1 MKKYNLKRFLA
12 SLLAVLMLA
21 SVTGV
26 SPAVFA
32 EDGYEEP
39 ILQSGS
45 AVIANADVTKQV
57 LAKTLISNYDKCDP
71 DTRDNL
77 DWQYYC
83 KSEYNKADKG
93 YKDDWVSINGQNNKK
108 YGSGLSTRRYDFKS
122 LFDNSYGTYQVRIGS
137 GTAVSFTKL
146 EPQTLTY
153 TLNENVSVVMP
164 YTDATTVDYAKL
176 EQLVLDA
183 AIKESNYKLT
193 RSNTKITYHATKKV
207 GGIDVATAWV
217 PLEGGKDVLDY
228 PAVSEGT
235 QQVKLSFKGEGAY
248 SAKDIELNVTFTGR
262 QDVQYT
268 VNETPVVGLKYS
280 DATTIDYTNI
290 EQNVFNAIITES
302 NPTLSAKDVT
312 ITYFVEAESGIVK
325 AWAPLTGAKI
335 NSLTYPSV
343 GLGTYDVKIAYAGD
357 SQHNGFEYIANGVQ
371 FVSSRDD
378 SNITLNADQTV
389 KIPYIDAS
397 TIDFDT
403 LAQRIFDKVVA
414 STTPDLTLSDVT
426 LQYHAKTTIAGQEA
440 TAWVSIKGGRDV
452 IDYPAIS
459 EGVQEIRFSYAG
471 NAQYNPTSAQIEVNF
486 LGREASVITFKEKPT
501 VKIQYN
507 DDLSIKLDELYA
519 AIWENVVD
527 STTPADLSPANV
539 SIKYY
544 AEAKSVSLGDVSRE
558 WVDLNGGKVGALTY
572 PAISEGTWKLR
583 FEFAGNADYKGVS
596 EEVEVTFTGRDPAFE
611 LIKGVTEIDAKFADA
626 KNLDTEA
633 IANEIRNV
641 LVKKVANDESINL
654 SDVKVEYWTSLF
666 GGGYKVLDKNAS
678 LDADDIGDKLRLRLS
693 WGDGKG
699 NAQYKP
705 FEETVEVKLVDNRIP
720 SVVALVDVANITYNM
735 DASKMIEEIIKNA
748 IDSAN
753 STLPADYKASD
764 FTVRYDDDGTWAPIE
779 GEYKTILGQTV
790 TIHSHL
796 NAGDGQQILV
806 TYNGSAEYK
815 PSDTAEG
822 TLNVAKADVKVN
834 VKKLITM
841 HAGDADLPQGSIT
854 LDPDDPEIDRYTIF
868 AGVTSKIGGK
878 VTTSVYLDLPDRFTN
893 NEALTRV
900 LDPLVKNII
909 GRSFTEILQEGI
921 TVGELRQLAKAATS
935 AAETLKPIL
944 KAVGI
949 DVDSFLKVMELINN
963 LPSIADDMVIA
974 IGTPNHAGVYQ
985 AFAVTNSI
993 NYNTAFGTGT
1003 VLVLKNFTGVEIVK
1017 SDKLD
1022 DGKLTAKEAQDIFDK
1037 KDQLC
1042 TLQKGDNVL
1051 KGAQE
1056 ALHYRFTGING
1067 GKLYSSHDMP
1077 VDPGKYIVTV
1087 SVRGG
1092 DYYAL
1097 PTTFTFTIVAD
1108 PAPEVTP
1115 EA

>member
-32 EDGYEEP
+32 DSYEAP
-39 ILQSGS
+39 VLQNGE

-108 YGSGLSTRRYDFKS
+108 YGSGLSTRYYDFKS

-137 GTAVSFTKL
+137 GKAVTFTKL

-193 RSNTKITYHATKKV
+193 RSNTKITYYATTTV
-207 GGIDVATAWV
+207 VVTHNAWV
-217 PLEGGKDVLDY
+217 PLEGGKDVWDY

-248 SAKDIELNVTFTGR
+248 SAKDIQLNVTFTGR

-290 EQNVFNAIITES
+290 EQDVFNAIITES

-325 AWAPLTGAKI
+325 VWAPLTGAKI

-426 LQYHAKTTIAGQEA
+426 LQYHAKKTTIAGQEA

-471 NAQYNPTSAQIEVNF
+471 NAQYNPTSAQIEVTF
-486 LGREASVITFKEKPT
+486 LGREASVISFKEKPT

-507 DDLSIKLDELYA
+507 DDLSIKLPELKA

-527 STTPADLSPANV
+527 STTPADLSTANV

-544 AEAKSVSLGDVSRE
+544 ASPKTGSVTETDKN
-558 WVDLNGGKVGALTY
+558 WVPLNGGEAPVLGVPITY

-583 FEFAGNADYKGVS
+583 FEFAGNADYKGFS
-596 EEVEVTFTGRDPAFE
+596 EDVEVKFTGRDPAFE
-611 LIKGVTEIDAKFADA
+611 LKDNVEGMEIGLVFKSATEYDYDATAAAIREALVTKLGTID
-626 KNLDTEA
+626 
-633 IANEIRNV
+633 
-641 LVKKVANDESINL
+641 L
-654 SDVKVEYWTSLF
+654 SDVKVQYKSAGQAVDLNYKPSTPVGTAF
-666 GGGYKVLDKNAS
+666 GEGEFTIVLTWG
-678 LDADDIGDKLRLRLS
+678 GDK
-693 WGDGKG
+693 GT
-699 NAQYKP
+699 AQYKP
-705 FEETVEVKLVDNRIP
+705 FSEEVTVKMVDNRIP

-764 FTVRYDDDGTWAPIE
+764 FTVKYYNADEDKWLPIE
-779 GEYKTILGQTV
+779 GGKLEFIGIGLKDYPHI
-790 TIHSHL
+790 
-796 NAGDGQQILV
+796 NAGDGQQIQV
-806 TYNGSAEYK
+806 TFNGSKDYK

-822 TLNVAKADVKVN
+822 TLNVAKADVKVSM
-834 VKKLITM
+834 KLLTSVL
-841 HAGDADLPQGSIT
+841 AGQKVNKDVLKVT
-854 LDPDDPEIDRYTIF
+854 LDPNDPELDLYIVFVGFNTYKEKTIYVKLTEDQEKVIDTISDAQKGF
-868 AGVTSKIGGK
+868 PLYYKEEQTIRGKLNEGMTVDEFITYVDELMKNDTIKSALEKNGIDAEMLQNIVTALKSINK
-878 VTTSVYLDLPDRFTN
+878 VTGDLR
-893 NEALTRV
+893 
-900 LDPLVKNII
+900 
-909 GRSFTEILQEGI
+909 
-921 TVGELRQLAKAATS
+921 
-935 AAETLKPIL
+935 
-944 KAVGI
+944 
-949 DVDSFLKVMELINN
+949 
-963 LPSIADDMVIA
+963 IA
-974 IGTPNHAGVYQ
+974 IGSPKHAGLYQ
-985 AFAVTNSI
+985 AFAVAVNK
-993 NYNTAFGTGT
+993 NYNTGVGTGT
-1003 VLVLKNFTGVEIVK
+1003 VIVAMNAAGMKLEPNTELKKQTITVSEAEKYKNGEKAVATLTCDGNA
-1017 SDKLD
+1017 SD
-1022 DGKLTAKEAQDIFDK
+1022 I
-1037 KDQLC
+1037 DQSC
-1042 TLQKGDNVL
+1042 I
-1051 KGAQE
+1051 
-1056 ALHYRFTGING
+1056 HYRFTGLSKI
-1067 GKLYSSHDMP
+1067 YSSHDFP
-1077 VDPGKYIVTV
+1077 TAPGKYIVTV

-1097 PTTFTFTIVAD
+1097 PTTFTFTVKAD
-1108 PAPEVTP
+1108 
-1115 EA
+1115 

>member
-1 MKKYNLKRFLA
+1 M
-12 SLLAVLMLA
+12 
-21 SVTGV
+21 
-26 SPAVFA
+26 
-32 EDGYEEP
+32 
-39 ILQSGS
+39 
-45 AVIANADVTKQV
+45 
-57 LAKTLISNYDKCDP
+57 
-71 DTRDNL
+71 
-77 DWQYYC
+77 
-83 KSEYNKADKG
+83 
-93 YKDDWVSINGQNNKK
+93 
-108 YGSGLSTRRYDFKS
+108 
-122 LFDNSYGTYQVRIGS
+122 
-137 GTAVSFTKL
+137 
-146 EPQTLTY
+146 
-153 TLNENVSVVMP
+153 
-164 YTDATTVDYAKL
+164 
-176 EQLVLDA
+176 
-183 AIKESNYKLT
+183 
-193 RSNTKITYHATKKV
+193 
-207 GGIDVATAWV
+207 
-217 PLEGGKDVLDY
+217 
-228 PAVSEGT
+228 
-235 QQVKLSFKGEGAY
+235 
-248 SAKDIELNVTFTGR
+248 
-262 QDVQYT
+262 
-268 VNETPVVGLKYS
+268 
-280 DATTIDYTNI
+280 
-290 EQNVFNAIITES
+290 
-302 NPTLSAKDVT
+302 
-312 ITYFVEAESGIVK
+312 
-325 AWAPLTGAKI
+325 
-335 NSLTYPSV
+335 
-343 GLGTYDVKIAYAGD
+343 
-357 SQHNGFEYIANGVQ
+357 
-371 FVSSRDD
+371 
-378 SNITLNADQTV
+378 NADQTV

-440 TAWVSIKGGRDV
+440 TAWVSIKGGRDF

-471 NAQYNPTSAQIEVNF
+471 NAQYNPTSAQIEVTF

-501 VKIQYN
+501 VKILYN
-507 DDLSIKLDELYA
+507 EDLSIKLDELYA

-527 STTPADLSPANV
+527 STTPADLSTANV

-735 DASKMIEEIIKNA
+735 YANVMIEEIIKNA
-748 IDSAN
+748 IDSVN

-764 FTVRYDDDGTWAPIE
+764 FTVELKKVTTIGAGDLTTDIVTWVPIAGDDGPN
-779 GEYKTILGQTV
+779 
-790 TIHSHL
+790 L
-796 NAGDGQQILV
+796 NAGDNQTIRV
-806 TYNGSAEYK
+806 TFNGSKDYK
-815 PSDTAEG
+815 PSETAEG
-822 TLNVAKADVKVN
+822 TLNVAKANVKVN

-841 HAGDADLPQGSIT
+841 HAGDADLPEGSIT
-854 LDPDDPEIDRYTIF
+854 LDPDDRKIDIYTIF

-893 NEALTRV
+893 NKALTRV

-935 AAETLKPIL
+935 AAETLKPVL
-944 KAVGI
+944 NAVGI
-949 DVDSFLKVMELINN
+949 DIDSFLKVMELINN

-1022 DGKLTAKEAQDIFDK
+1022 DGKLTAKEAQDIHDGN
-1037 KDQLC
+1037 DQLC
-1042 TLQKGDNVL
+1042 TLQKDSKDLN
-1051 KGAQE
+1051 KAAQE
-1056 ALHYRFTGING
+1056 ALHYRFAGING

-1097 PTTFTFTIVAD
+1097 PTTFVFTIVPD

>member
-83 KSEYNKADKG
+83 TGDRILGVLGSSKTETS
-93 YKDDWVSINGQNNKK
+93 WVSIDGYTHVTKK
-108 YGSGLSTRRYDFKS
+108 ATYKYPS
-122 LFDNSYGTYQVRIGS
+122 LFNNSYATYQVRIGS

-146 EPQTLTY
+146 EPQALTY
-153 TLNENVSVVMP
+153 DDHAVTVAMP
-164 YTDATTVDYAKL
+164 YTGADSVDYALL
-176 EQLVLDA
+176 EQRVLDEVN
-183 AIKESNYKLT
+183 KGTNYTLT
-193 RSNTKITYHATKKV
+193 RSNTKITYYATTTV
-207 GGIDVATAWV
+207 GVTYHAWV
-217 PLEGGKDVLDY
+217 PLEGGKDVWDY

-248 SAKDIELNVTFTGR
+248 SAKDIPLNVT
-262 QDVQYT
+262 
-268 VNETPVVGLKYS
+268 
-280 DATTIDYTNI
+280 
-290 EQNVFNAIITES
+290 
-302 NPTLSAKDVT
+302 
-312 ITYFVEAESGIVK
+312 
-325 AWAPLTGAKI
+325 
-335 NSLTYPSV
+335 
-343 GLGTYDVKIAYAGD
+343 
-357 SQHNGFEYIANGVQ
+357 
-371 FVSSRDD
+371 
-378 SNITLNADQTV
+378 
-389 KIPYIDAS
+389 
-397 TIDFDT
+397 
-403 LAQRIFDKVVA
+403 
-414 STTPDLTLSDVT
+414 
-426 LQYHAKTTIAGQEA
+426 
-440 TAWVSIKGGRDV
+440 
-452 IDYPAIS
+452 
-459 EGVQEIRFSYAG
+459 
-471 NAQYNPTSAQIEVNF
+471 F
-486 LGREASVITFKEKPT
+486 LGREASVISFKEKPT

-507 DDLSIKLDELYA
+507 DDLSIKLPELKA

-527 STTPADLSPANV
+527 STTPADLSTANV

-544 AEAKSVSLGDVSRE
+544 AKAESGSLGDAGRE
-558 WVDLNGGKVGALTY
+558 WVDLNGGKVGVLTY
-572 PAISEGTWKLR
+572 PAISEGTWKLL
-583 FEFAGNADYKGVS
+583 FEFAGNADYKGFS
-596 EEVEVTFTGRDPAFE
+596 EDVEVTFTGRDPAFE

-641 LVKKVANDESINL
+641 LVKKVATDESINL
-654 SDVKVEYWTSLF
+654 SDVKVEYKTSRI
-666 GGGYKVLDKNAS
+666 GSYKVLDKNAS
-678 LDADDIGDKLRLRLS
+678 LDADDIGDTIHLRLS

-699 NAQYKP
+699 TAQYKP
-705 FEETVEVKLVDNRIP
+705 FEATVDIKLVDNRTP

-764 FTVRYDDDGTWAPIE
+764 FTVKYYNADEDKWLPIE
-779 GEYKTILGQTV
+779 GGKLEFIGIELKDYP
-790 TIHSHL
+790 HM
-796 NAGDGQQILV
+796 NAGDGQQIQV
-806 TYNGSAEYK
+806 TFNGSKDYK

-834 VKKLITM
+834 IKRPFITM
-841 HAGDADLPQGSIT
+841 HAGDADLPEGSIT
-854 LDPDDPEIDRYTIF
+854 LNPNDPEIDVYTIF

-893 NEALTRV
+893 NKALTLV
-900 LDPLVKNII
+900 LDPLVKKII

-921 TVGELRQLAKAATS
+921 TVGELRKLAEAATS

-963 LPSIADDMVIA
+963 LPNIADDMVIA
-974 IGTPNHAGVYQ
+974 IGTPNHAGIYQ

-993 NYNTAFGTGT
+993 NYNTAFNTGT

-1017 SDKLD
+1017 SNKLD
-1022 DGKLTAKEAQDIFDK
+1022 DGKLTAKEAQDILDGN
-1037 KDQLC
+1037 DQLC
-1042 TLQKGDNVL
+1042 TLQKDSKDLN
-1051 KGAQE
+1051 KAAQK

-1092 DYYAL
+1092 DFYAF
-1097 PTTFTFTIVAD
+1097 PKTFTFTIVAD
-1108 PAPEVTP
+1108 PTPEVNP
-1115 EA
+1115 ET